1 MIIFFKKKKNPKWQ
15 TKMLN
20 DLIPLGGSIQARIL
34 FKCDDY
40 FFLKKKKKPLMHVKL
55 IMWTDLKE

>member
-1 MIIFFKKKKNPKWQ
+1 MIIIIFLKKNPKWQ

-34 FKCDDY
+34 FKCDDH
-40 FFLKKKKKPLMHVKL
+40 FFKKKKKNLDARKAYYVN
-55 IMWTDLKE
+55 

>member
-1 MIIFFKKKKNPKWQ
+1 MIIIIFLKKNPKWQ

-40 FFLKKKKKPLMHVKL
+40 FFFKKKKKTLDARKAYYVN
-55 IMWTDLKE
+55 